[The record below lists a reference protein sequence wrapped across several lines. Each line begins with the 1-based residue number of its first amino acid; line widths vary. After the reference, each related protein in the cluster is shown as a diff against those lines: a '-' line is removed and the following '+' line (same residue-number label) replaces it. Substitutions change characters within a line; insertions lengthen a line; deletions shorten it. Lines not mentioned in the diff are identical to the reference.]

1 MFEGALIYVSHV
13 YRPNPHWCEWAGGSS
28 GGTKIRRRGL
38 LSGCPIH
45 FPREIRSPEIVGWNP
60 CRSFL
65 RPAWMVPIRVSREVS
80 SVPGL
85 ETRLVKPVEFQAG
98 RSGRWPVSR
107 KPLTMGTLKG
117 ERRDWIERRYT

>member
-1 MFEGALIYVSHV
+1 MFEGADIPEFTYIGEPTLVLM
-13 YRPNPHWCEWAGGSS
+13 GGQQFWGEEIL
-28 GGTKIRRRGL
+28 GGADFCP
-38 LSGCPIH
+38 GCPIH

-98 RSGRWPVSR
+98 RSGR
-107 KPLTMGTLKG
+107 
-117 ERRDWIERRYT
+117 